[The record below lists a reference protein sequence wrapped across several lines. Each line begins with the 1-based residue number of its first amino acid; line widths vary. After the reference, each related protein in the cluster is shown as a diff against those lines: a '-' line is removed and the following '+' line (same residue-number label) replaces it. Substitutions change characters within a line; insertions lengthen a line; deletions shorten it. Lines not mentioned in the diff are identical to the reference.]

1 MDSSWNGSTASMCQ
15 AEHVWCFSES
25 PYQKESDMN
34 ATIVAVDLA
43 KNIFELAVADA
54 DWHIAQRQRLTRT
67 KFLGFFVQLAPC
79 QVVMEACGSA
89 HYWARRINMLGHT
102 VRLLPAHYVK
112 AYVRR
117 NKTDQADAAAL
128 IEAAR
133 CAEIREVPIKTVEA
147 QQIQSLHRLRSQ
159 WMSARQR
166 YVNTLRGILR
176 EFGFAI
182 PLGVNVAKEQIG
194 VALADADSEVP
205 QALRATL
212 AEMLQEIRSLE
223 QKILDVE
230 HQLNALTRA
239 DVRVQQLRQI
249 PGIGA
254 LTSTALRAVVGDIQR
269 FPSGRHFASWLGLT
283 PNERS
288 SAEKRRLG
296 KISKQGDTY
305 LRTLLVHGARSAL
318 LAAHRAERAGHSL
331 DRLRRWALD
340 CERQRSHNKA
350 TVALA
355 NRLARIVWATWKYER
370 AFDGNWSAAA

>member
-1 MDSSWNGSTASMCQ
+1 
-15 AEHVWCFSES
+15 
-25 PYQKESDMN
+25 MN
-34 ATIVAVDLA
+34 ATIVGVDLA
-43 KNIFELAVADA
+43 KNVFELAVADA
-54 DWHIAQRQRLTRT
+54 DWHIVQRHRLSRA
-67 KFLGFFVQLAPC
+67 KFFGFFVQLAPC

-89 HYWARRINMLGHT
+89 HYWARRLAGLGHT
-102 VRLLPAHYVK
+102 VRLLPAHYVN

-133 CAEIREVPIKTVEA
+133 CAEIRDVPVKTVEA

-159 WMSARQR
+159 WMSTRQR

-182 PLGVNVAKEQIG
+182 PLGINVAKQQIG
-194 VALADADSEVP
+194 AALVDSDSEVP

-212 AEMLQEIRSLE
+212 TDMLQEVRLLE
-223 QKILDVE
+223 EKILGVE
-230 HQLNALTRA
+230 RQLNALTRA

-254 LTSTALRAVVGDIQR
+254 LTSTALRAIVGDIQR

-296 KISKQGDTY
+296 KISKQGDVY

-318 LAAHRAERAGHSL
+318 LAAHRAERAGNTL

-340 CERQRSHNKA
+340 CERQRGHNKA

-355 NRLARIVWATWKYER
+355 NRLARIVWATWKHQR